1 MKLHH
6 TEYKK
11 NYINYLLKENDCTID
26 DIWDRFIDE
35 YGHRIDKVGQR
46 VAMIEWLQG
55 LALVMPCYYDDIVQL
70 AIDMGSIDENPSEK
84 LKDKI
89 QENYFEF
96 MANIILSNPPSEK
109 EGELLFGGVY
119 QNRIYL

>member
-11 NYINYLLKENDCTID
+11 NYINYLLAENECTLD
-26 DIWDRFIDE
+26 DIMTRFNDE
-35 YGHRIDKVGQR
+35 YGWRIKQAGER

-55 LALVMPCYYDDIVQL
+55 LALVMPCYYDDIIQL
-70 AIDMGSIDENPSEK
+70 AIDMGSIDENPSEE

-89 QENYFEF
+89 QENYFSF
-96 MANIILSNPPSEK
+96 IASILLIQRDIEEK
-109 EGELLFGGVY
+109 
-119 QNRIYL
+119 

>member
-11 NYINYLLKENDCTID
+11 NYINYLLTENECKIN
-26 DIWDRFIDE
+26 DIFKRFNDE
-35 YGHRIDKVGQR
+35 YGWRIKQSGER
-46 VAMIEWLQG
+46 VAMVEWLQG
-55 LALVMPCYYDDIVQL
+55 LALVMPYYYDDIVQL
-70 AIDMGSIDENPSEK
+70 AIDMGSIEENPSEK

-96 MANIILSNPPSEK
+96 MANIILGEK
-109 EGELLFGGVY
+109 
-119 QNRIYL
+119 

>member
-11 NYINYLLKENDCTID
+11 NYINYLLAENECTIN
-26 DIWDRFIDE
+26 DIFKRFNDE
-35 YGHRIDKVGQR
+35 YGWRIKQAGER
-46 VAMIEWLQG
+46 VAMVEWLQG
-55 LALVMPCYYDDIVQL
+55 LALVMPYYYDDIVQL
-70 AIDMGSIDENPSEK
+70 AIDMGSIEENPSEK

-96 MANIILSNPPSEK
+96 MANIILGEK
-109 EGELLFGGVY
+109 
-119 QNRIYL
+119 

>member
-11 NYINYLLKENDCTID
+11 NYINYLLAENECTLD
-26 DIWDRFIDE
+26 DIMTRFNEE
-35 YGHRIDKVGQR
+35 YGWCIERKGER
-46 VAMIEWLQG
+46 LAMIEWLQG

-89 QENYFEF
+89 QENYFSF
-96 MANIILSNPPSEK
+96 MAGILLIQRDIEEK
-109 EGELLFGGVY
+109 
-119 QNRIYL
+119 